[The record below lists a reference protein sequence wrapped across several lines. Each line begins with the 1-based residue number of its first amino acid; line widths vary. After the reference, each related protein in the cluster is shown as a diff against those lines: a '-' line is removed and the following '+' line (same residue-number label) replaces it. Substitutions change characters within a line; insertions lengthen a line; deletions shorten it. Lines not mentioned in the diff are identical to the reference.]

1 MSNILSVGASSPFS
15 AQPVDAAGSAQEELD
30 PRFVEEL
37 QGALGQQEAE
47 LSTQPVALDETSQE
61 QDIADNQ
68 AAPNLQNL
76 PLMPWMSV
84 AMPANFASPS
94 AVVNGPAAETGAVE
108 GVASI
113 QGARL
118 PLPLAGSDVTVLA
131 QVAASAAAA
140 MPAEHSVASQGD
152 ASPMALRHETP
163 AALMQPLD
171 EASVPQPVADVSPQV
186 SGPLT
191 SVDASSAASVGAD
204 STLSGSSQSAPVTAL
219 ALDAVAAKPLNAVS
233 THHALPSA
241 GTPSQGVTAPPSGAV
256 SQSGAQVATAPA
268 SMSQE
273 SAAHTRPIEERG
285 GASNEVTSAETQ
297 RASAM
302 TQENGGAQTSV
313 AATLAQ
319 ASVSVAPAVPTDRAV
334 LAQSAGITAA
344 DSPVSV
350 SANQGDGAAPVV
362 VAASQGFSVD
372 AAASGAM
379 TVAAQ
384 EARANEVSLSAT
396 STLERQA
403 PVVAAAAQDMTASPT
418 TSTLEAAVATL
429 GGQVGNA
436 VRGASR
442 QNEMASADDR
452 STPINADATSQVGSP
467 SSPDTLVLTRTAVS
481 SDASHVAGT
490 DAQAAAA
497 PSPET
502 AGAAGQLVRHDA
514 VMAVNRHDVDATDPA
529 SSADLSVARV
539 APDLKS
545 ASLNAGGSATATQDT
560 SAAESTFASS
570 FVQALMGQVHHSA
583 VPHSQR
589 LEVVPAPA
597 PMAPHQVRFDDGQ
610 VQVEVVRLV
619 KQGGGQVV
627 MELTPPD
634 ESKFKIDLSINQ
646 QGVARLV
653 VDGASESTRWRLEQT
668 VSGLQDQFQQMGL
681 QLQLDM
687 RQPHQ
692 QESRAQSDAAPLD
705 MAGSP
710 GGVPRSTVADPQPM
724 TGRPTWEQGQVYLVA

>member
-1 MSNILSVGASSPFS
+1 MSNILSVGVSSPFS
-15 AQPVDAAGSAQEELD
+15 APPVDPAASVQEELD

-47 LSTQPVALDETSQE
+47 PSTQTVAGDQTSQE
-61 QDIADNQ
+61 QDTGDSEAV
-68 AAPNLQNL
+68 PNLQNL
-76 PLMPWMSV
+76 PLMPWMSM
-84 AMPANFASPS
+84 AMPANFAPQS

-131 QVAASAAAA
+131 QVAVSAA
-140 MPAEHSVASQGD
+140 MPVEHSVASLGD
-152 ASPMALRHETP
+152 ASPMASRHETP

-171 EASVPQPVADVSPQV
+171 EASVPQPVAEVSPEV
-186 SGPLT
+186 LGALT
-191 SVDASSAASVGAD
+191 SVDASSATSVGAD
-204 STLSGSSQSAPVTAL
+204 STLSGSSQSASVTAL
-219 ALDAVAAKPLNAVS
+219 ALDAVGAKPLNAVS
-233 THHALPSA
+233 THQALPSA
-241 GTPSQGVTAPPSGAV
+241 GTPSQRVTVSPSGAA
-256 SQSGAQVATAPA
+256 SQPGAQVATAPA
-268 SMSQE
+268 SMSPE

-302 TQENGGAQTSV
+302 TQENGGAQTRV
-313 AATLAQ
+313 AATLAL
-319 ASVSVAPAVPTDRAV
+319 ASVSVAPVVPTDRAV
-334 LAQSAGITAA
+334 LAQSAGMTAA

-350 SANQGDGAAPVV
+350 SADQGDGAAPVV

-379 TVAAQ
+379 TVSAQ
-384 EARANEVSLSAT
+384 EARADEASKSAA
-396 STLERQA
+396 SALERQA

-452 STPINADATSQVGSP
+452 STPISAGTTSEVGSP
-467 SSPDTLVLTRTAVS
+467 TSPDTLVLTSTAVS

-514 VMAVNRHDVDATDPA
+514 AIAVHHHDVDAKDPV
-529 SSADLSVARV
+529 SSADLSLARV
-539 APDLKS
+539 APDLTS
-545 ASLNAGGSATATQDT
+545 APLNAGGSATATQDT

-570 FVQALMGQVHHSA
+570 FVQALMGQVHHA
-583 VPHSQR
+583 AAPHSQA

-692 QESRAQSDAAPLD
+692 QEARAQSDAAPLD
-705 MAGSP
+705 MAGSNDRAS
-710 GGVPRSTVADPQPM
+710 RSAGADPLPL